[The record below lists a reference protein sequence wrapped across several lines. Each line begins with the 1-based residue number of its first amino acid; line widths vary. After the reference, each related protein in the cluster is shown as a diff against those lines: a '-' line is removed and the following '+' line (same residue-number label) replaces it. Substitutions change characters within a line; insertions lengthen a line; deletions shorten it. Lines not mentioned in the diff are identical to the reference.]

1 MLNTECH
8 DHAILLRPVQNRS
21 TLLEHASERED
32 LPEPFGIC
40 LVRILM
46 LQGMIWK
53 PLLLNPPKDVS
64 TAVFITQSASLA
76 ASYLAYT
83 RKVTMRFVSA
93 TDSDRSL
100 AEVDVAMTL
109 GMRCGHFS
117 MWAGRWRVYQ
127 QVEIVC
133 GWIVRGCSMRDNSAE
148 AGRKRPERPK
158 SQYLSVRQ
166 SITHEPLFAEP
177 LPENAT
183 LIGYI
188 QFLVSQGTRVK

>member
-1 MLNTECH
+1 
-8 DHAILLRPVQNRS
+8 
-21 TLLEHASERED
+21 
-32 LPEPFGIC
+32 
-40 LVRILM
+40 M
-46 LQGMIWK
+46 LQGIIWK
-53 PLLLNPPKDVS
+53 PLFSKPPKDVS
-64 TAVFITQSASLA
+64 TTMFIKHLASLA

-83 RKVTMRFVSA
+83 RRVTTRFVFA

-117 MWAGRWRVYQ
+117 MWAGRWRAYQ
-127 QVEIVC
+127 RVEIVC

-148 AGRKRPERPK
+148 AGRKRPERPNP
-158 SQYLSVRQ
+158 QYLSVRQ